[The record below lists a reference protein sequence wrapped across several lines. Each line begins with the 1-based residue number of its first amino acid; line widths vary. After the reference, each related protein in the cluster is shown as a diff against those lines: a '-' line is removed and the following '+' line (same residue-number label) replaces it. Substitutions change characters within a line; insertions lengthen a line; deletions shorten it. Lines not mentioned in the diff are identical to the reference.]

1 MPRPPRPT
9 SATPPS
15 SVIIENIQPQVD
27 GGRYPVKREVGD
39 VLRVTADIFKDG
51 HDHLAAMLKY
61 RTRGARAWREVPM
74 VHLGN
79 DAWEASF
86 PLEENTRYQYT
97 IEAFPDRFDTWAD
110 GARKKADAGQDV
122 LLEVREAVI
131 LLEEALTRAKNADR
145 SVLEQAI
152 GIAGS
157 DAGQAAKLHILLGQA
172 VHDAMLRC
180 RSRAG
185 GRTHEPALEVTV
197 DRVKARFAAWYEFF
211 PRSAGTDPTR
221 GATFREARD
230 RLPAIREMGF
240 DTVYLPPIHP
250 IGQTF
255 RKGKNNSVT
264 SKPGEP
270 GVPYAIGSHEGG
282 HDAVEPGLGTME
294 DFRVFRERCEDLG
307 MEVVLDFAVQASP
320 DHPWVKEH
328 RAWFTVRPDGTIQ
341 YAENP
346 PKKYQDI
353 YPINFDSTDWTG
365 LWDELLRV
373 VRFWVEQGVKVF
385 RVDNPHTKP
394 TTFWEWLIG
403 EIQETN
409 PEVIFLSEAFTRP
422 KVMKALAKAGFTQS
436 YTYFTWRNFKQELID
451 YFTELTQQEPREY
464 MRGNLFPNTPDIL
477 PVILQEGGRP
487 AFRLRLCLAATLSSV
502 YGIYSG
508 FELCENAA
516 IPGKEEYLN
525 SEKYEIK
532 PRDWNAP
539 GNIIEDVTRINRI
552 RQEHPALHE
561 YDNLRFFPTDNDNL
575 LCYGKA
581 TPDRS
586 DFILVVVNLDPY
598 QTREGHIDLPIGE
611 WGIGWHDPYRI
622 HDLTFDETHLWT
634 TGHIWLRLDP
644 QESPYRIYHIEPWPF
659 VEFEDPSL
667 G

>member
-1 MPRPPRPT
+1 MPRPTRPT

-15 SVIIENIQPQVD
+15 SVIIENIQPQID

-51 HDHLAAMLKY
+51 HDHLAAVLKY
-61 RTRGARAWREVPM
+61 RRRKDRAWREVPM

-79 DAWEASF
+79 DAWEASVT
-86 PLEENTRYQYT
+86 LEENTRYQYT

-110 GARKKADAGQDV
+110 GAAKKADAGQGIS
-122 LLEVREAVI
+122 LEIREAVL
-131 LLEEALTRAKNADR
+131 LLEEALARAKGADR
-145 SVLEQAI
+145 DVLEQAI
-152 GIAGS
+152 GIARS
-157 DAGQAAKLHILLGQA
+157 DAGQPARLHVLLG
-172 VHDAMLRC
+172 DALRDTMLRC

-185 GRTHEPALEVTV
+185 GRTHEPALEVVV

-211 PRSAGTDPTR
+211 PRSAGADPSR
-221 GATFREARD
+221 GATFREAMD
-230 RLPAIREMGF
+230 RLPSIREMGF

-264 SKPGEP
+264 CEPGEP

-282 HDAVEPGLGTME
+282 HDAVEPGLGTLE
-294 DFRVFRERCEDLG
+294 DFRAFRERCEALG

-320 DHPWVKEH
+320 DHPWVTEH
-328 RAWFTVRPDGTIQ
+328 QPWFTVRPDGTIQ

-394 TTFWEWLIG
+394 TIFWEWLIG
-403 EIQETN
+403 EVQETN
-409 PEVIFLSEAFTRP
+409 PEVIFLAEAFTRP
-422 KVMKALAKAGFTQS
+422 KVMKVLAKAGFSQS
-436 YTYFTWRNFKQELID
+436 YTYFTWRNFKQELTE
-451 YFTELTQQEPREY
+451 YFTELTRQEPREY

-487 AFRLRLCLAATLSSV
+487 AFRMRLCLAATLSSV

-516 IPGKEEYLN
+516 VPGKEEYLD

-532 PRDWNAP
+532 PRDWQAP
-539 GNIIEDVTRINRI
+539 GNIIADVTRINRI

-586 DFILVVVNLDPY
+586 DFILVVVNLDPFEP
-598 QTREGHIDLPIGE
+598 REGHIDLPIGE
-611 WGIGWHDPYRI
+611 WGIDWNDPYRI
-622 HDLTFDETHLWT
+622 HDLTFDESHLWT
-634 TGHIWLRLDP
+634 TGHIFLRLDP
-644 QESPYRIYHIEPWPF
+644 QASPYRIYHIEPWPF
-659 VEFEDPSL
+659 VEFRDV
-667 G
+667 GV

>member
-1 MPRPPRPT
+1 
-9 SATPPS
+9 
-15 SVIIENIQPQVD
+15 
-27 GGRYPVKREVGD
+27 
-39 VLRVTADIFKDG
+39 
-51 HDHLAAMLKY
+51 
-61 RTRGARAWREVPM
+61 
-74 VHLGN
+74 
-79 DAWEASF
+79 
-86 PLEENTRYQYT
+86 
-97 IEAFPDRFDTWAD
+97 
-110 GARKKADAGQDV
+110 
-122 LLEVREAVI
+122 
-131 LLEEALTRAKNADR
+131 
-145 SVLEQAI
+145 
-152 GIAGS
+152 
-157 DAGQAAKLHILLGQA
+157 
-172 VHDAMLRC
+172 MLRC

-185 GRTHEPALEVTV
+185 GRTHEPALEVVV

-211 PRSAGTDPTR
+211 PRSAGADPSR
-221 GATFREARD
+221 GATFREAMD
-230 RLPAIREMGF
+230 RLPSIREMGF

-264 SKPGEP
+264 CEPGEP

-282 HDAVEPGLGTME
+282 HDAVEPGLGTLE
-294 DFRVFRERCEDLG
+294 DFRAFRERCEALG

-320 DHPWVKEH
+320 DHPWVTEH
-328 RAWFTVRPDGTIQ
+328 QPWFTVRPDGTIQ

-394 TTFWEWLIG
+394 TIFWEWLIG
-403 EIQETN
+403 EVQETN
-409 PEVIFLSEAFTRP
+409 PEVIFLAEAFTRP
-422 KVMKALAKAGFTQS
+422 KVMKALAKAGFSQS
-436 YTYFTWRNFKQELID
+436 YTYFTWRNFKQELTE
-451 YFTELTQQEPREY
+451 YFTELTRQEPREY

-487 AFRLRLCLAATLSSV
+487 AFRMRLCLAATLSSV

-516 IPGKEEYLN
+516 VPGKEEYLD

-532 PRDWNAP
+532 PRDWQAP
-539 GNIIEDVTRINRI
+539 GNIIADVTRINRI

-586 DFILVVVNLDPY
+586 DFILVVVNLDPFER
-598 QTREGHIDLPIGE
+598 REGHIDLPIGE
-611 WGIGWHDPYRI
+611 WGIGWNDPYRI
-622 HDLTFDETHLWT
+622 HDLTLDESHLWT
-634 TGHIWLRLDP
+634 TGHIWLSLDP
-644 QESPYRIYHIEPWPF
+644 QVSPYRIYHIEPWPF
-659 VEFEDPSL
+659 VEFVDVEM
-667 G
+667 

>member
-1 MPRPPRPT
+1 
-9 SATPPS
+9 
-15 SVIIENIQPQVD
+15 VIIENIQPQID

-51 HDHLAAMLKY
+51 HDHLAAVLKY
-61 RTRGARAWREVPM
+61 RRRKDRAWREVPM

-79 DAWEASF
+79 DAWEASVT
-86 PLEENTRYQYT
+86 LEENTRYQYT

-110 GARKKADAGQDV
+110 GAAKKADAGQGIS
-122 LLEVREAVI
+122 LEIREAVL
-131 LLEEALTRAKNADR
+131 LLEEALARAKGADR
-145 SVLEQAI
+145 DVLEQAI
-152 GIAGS
+152 GSARS
-157 DAGQAAKLHILLGQA
+157 DAGQPARLHVLLG
-172 VHDAMLRC
+172 DALRDTMLRC

-185 GRTHEPALEVTV
+185 GRTYEPALEVVV

-211 PRSAGTDPTR
+211 PRSAGADPSR
-221 GATFREARD
+221 GATFREAMD
-230 RLPAIREMGF
+230 RLPSIREMGF

-264 SKPGEP
+264 CEPGEP

-282 HDAVEPGLGTME
+282 HDAVEPGLGTLE
-294 DFRVFRERCEDLG
+294 DFRAFRELCEALG

-320 DHPWVKEH
+320 DHPWVTEH
-328 RAWFTVRPDGTIQ
+328 QPWFTVRPDGTIQ

-394 TTFWEWLIG
+394 TIFWEWLIG
-403 EIQETN
+403 EVQETN
-409 PEVIFLSEAFTRP
+409 PEVIFLAEAFTRP
-422 KVMKALAKAGFTQS
+422 KVMKALAKAGFSQS
-436 YTYFTWRNFKQELID
+436 YTYFTWRNFKQELTE
-451 YFTELTQQEPREY
+451 YFTELTRQEPREY

-487 AFRLRLCLAATLSSV
+487 AFRMRLCLAATLSSV

-516 IPGKEEYLN
+516 VPGKEEYLD

-532 PRDWNAP
+532 PRDWQAP
-539 GNIIEDVTRINRI
+539 GNIIADVTRINRI

-586 DFILVVVNLDPY
+586 DFILVVVNLDPFER
-598 QTREGHIDLPIGE
+598 REGHIDLPIGE
-611 WGIGWHDPYRI
+611 WGIGWNDPYRI
-622 HDLTFDETHLWT
+622 HDLTLDESHLWT
-634 TGHIWLRLDP
+634 TGHIWLSLDP
-644 QESPYRIYHIEPWPF
+644 QVSPYRIYHIEPWPF
-659 VEFEDPSL
+659 VEFVDVEM
-667 G
+667 